1 VISKIEKKKKKDS
14 YKLKMKVNYSGAGV
28 FTLRIESENY
38 SDAGF
43 FSFVMNLK
51 LFNYNES
58 ENCEIVQFLFCDEF
72 DDE

>member
-1 VISKIEKKKKKDS
+1 LKI
-14 YKLKMKVNYSGAGV
+14 VVAGV
-28 FTLRIESENY
+28 FTLQIETENY
-38 SDAGF
+38 SYAGF

-58 ENCEIVQFLFCDEF
+58 ENYSENCEIVQFLFCDEF